1 MAKVK
6 PFNPSALE
14 QGREYPA
21 HSGPALL
28 AQFLEVL
35 TSGEVKTPEQAA
47 VMVERTLSYEMSTHT
62 RFVEPDA
69 PRKSLPLPTTDWQ
82 GPRANELRDAD
93 TVLFLLWSSSERLDS
108 MRYAEAHREL
118 ERKGWLKAMGEV
130 DDVEQ
135 YHLGDKAHEFMG
147 VLFGVLAACRAYVE
161 AHEDKG
167 FTPSS
172 EHAIR
177 EEARVLCGIL
187 GKAKQY
193 LRRGIGSVAS
203 KLNAHAA
210 QLPIWAQFDGE
221 QYAQRVAQN
230 FGTSVRV
237 QGLAE

>member
-6 PFNPSALE
+6 VFNPSALE
-14 QGREYPA
+14 QGRDYPA

-35 TSGEVKTPEQAA
+35 TDGEVKTPEQAA
-47 VMVERTLSYEMSTHT
+47 VLVERTLSYEMSTHT
-62 RFVEPDA
+62 TFMNPDS
-69 PRKSLPLPTTDWQ
+69 PRRSLPLPTADWQ
-82 GPRANELRDAD
+82 GPRATELKDAD

-118 ERKGWLKAMGEV
+118 ARKGWLKAIGEV

-135 YHLGDKAHEFMG
+135 YHLGDKAHDFMG
-147 VLFGVLAACRAYVE
+147 VLFGVLAAVWAYVE

-167 FTPSS
+167 FTPAS

-193 LRRGIGSVAS
+193 LRRGIGSVGNR
-203 KLNAHAA
+203 LN
-210 QLPIWAQFDGE
+210 
-221 QYAQRVAQN
+221 
-230 FGTSVRV
+230 T
-237 QGLAE
+237 